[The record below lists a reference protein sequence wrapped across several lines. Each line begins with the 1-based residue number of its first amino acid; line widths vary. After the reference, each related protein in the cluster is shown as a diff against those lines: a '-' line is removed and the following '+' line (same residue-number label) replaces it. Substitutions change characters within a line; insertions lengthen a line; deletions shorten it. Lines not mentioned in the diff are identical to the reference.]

1 MRLETKKLSKLL
13 KTIDFSSGDLG
24 VYDIKVVV
32 SYICA
37 SYQIESNIIRNR
49 RRILEMAE
57 DGQRLMPTRELKTV
71 PYSLDRDKNI
81 YETLCYQEISDWLE
95 NNGKDADVENS
106 VRLLLSSFFSSP
118 WAFSAT
124 ISSVKKEMS
133 SFPEELEEYL
143 RNWIKF
149 EDHIVKDIADILDDP
164 DSYEA
169 EYSTRLVTILDL
181 LYDELY
187 DQKIVLFT
195 NFAETFLAYRIAL
208 QKVFQP
214 DEIAFFWSRNVP
226 DGD

>member
-1 MRLETKKLSKLL
+1 MVDYQEEISAAQNEQTDPHESDECRDLFDEIVEDLQEVCNALGDEKLSKLL

-95 NNGKDADVENS
+95 NNGKDADVENR
-106 VRLLLSSFFSSP
+106 VRLLLS
-118 WAFSAT
+118 
-124 ISSVKKEMS
+124 
-133 SFPEELEEYL
+133 
-143 RNWIKF
+143 
-149 EDHIVKDIADILDDP
+149 
-164 DSYEA
+164 
-169 EYSTRLVTILDL
+169 
-181 LYDELY
+181 
-187 DQKIVLFT
+187 
-195 NFAETFLAYRIAL
+195 
-208 QKVFQP
+208 
-214 DEIAFFWSRNVP
+214 
-226 DGD
+226 